1 MKKLTLVSFI
11 ILLMTLVSC
20 NKNEQCNSDNPLL
33 CSYNTPFEVP
43 PFEKIQNKH
52 FKPAFEEA
60 IKQHNDEIASIVN
73 NTEAPTF
80 ENTVAALDLS
90 GILLEKIASVFYNLN
105 SANTSDSIQQIAQ
118 EVSPILS
125 AHEDNILFNAKLFSR
140 VKAVYDQKS
149 ALKLT
154 PEQDRVLSETY
165 KDFISGGAGLDSVNK
180 EKLGKI
186 NSELSVLTLK
196 FGQNLLAETNAFK
209 LTIDNKD
216 DLKGL
221 PQGLI
226 DAAAEQAEKDGTQGK
241 WVFTLHNPSAMPFL
255 QYSSKRDLREKM
267 FRAYMMRGNNN
278 NDKDNKALINQIA
291 NLRLQKANLLGY
303 ADHASLV
310 LDRNMAQNAQN
321 VYSLLNQLWE
331 PALKRAKD
339 EMDDLQSFINK
350 EGKSFKLEAWDWRY
364 YAEKVRKEKYDLDEE
379 QLKPYFK
386 LENVREGIFQVAN
399 KLYGLQFAEIRDI
412 PKYHPDVVAYEVK
425 NADGSHKA
433 VLYLDFFP
441 RESKRGGAWMTSYRD
456 QYMKDGQNISPI
468 ISLVCNFTK
477 PTADQP
483 SLLTLDEVETFFHE
497 FGHALHG
504 MLSNCTY
511 RSVSGTSVSRDFV
524 ELPSQIMENW
534 AVEPEV
540 LALYAKHYKTG
551 TVMPAALIEKM
562 EKSQYFNQGFATV
575 EYLAA
580 SFLDMG
586 YHTKADTASIDV
598 VNFEKATLDK
608 INLMPEIISRYRS
621 TYFNHIFAGGYS
633 AGYYSYVWAEILDA
647 DAFDAFKQKGVF
659 DPALAKAFRE
669 NILEK
674 GGSEDPMVLYKRF
687 RGSEPQITP
696 LLKRRGLL

>member
-20 NKNEQCNSDNPLL
+20 NKNEPCNSDNPLL
-33 CSYNTPFEVP
+33 CSFNTPFEVP
-43 PFEKIQNKH
+43 PFDKIQNKH

-60 IKQHNDEIASIVN
+60 IKEHNEEIAAIVN
-73 NTEAPTF
+73 NTEVPTF
-80 ENTVAALDLS
+80 DNTVAALDYS
-90 GILLEKIASVFYNLN
+90 GILLEKIGSVFYNLN
-105 SANTSDSIQQIAQ
+105 SANTNDSLQQIAQ
-118 EVSPILS
+118 EVSPMLS
-125 AHEDNILFNAKLFSR
+125 AHEDEILFNAQLFSR
-140 VKAVYDQKS
+140 IKTVYDKKS
-149 ALKLT
+149 TLKLT

-165 KDFISGGAGLDSVNK
+165 KDFISGGAGLDSINK

-186 NSELSVLTLK
+186 NSELSVLTLT

-209 LTIDNKD
+209 LTIDNKN
-216 DLKGL
+216 DLEGL

-226 DAAAEQAEKDGTQGK
+226 DAAAEEAEKDGKVGK
-241 WVFTLHNPSAMPFL
+241 WVFTLNNPSIMPFL

-267 FRAYMMRGNNN
+267 FRAYMMRGNNG
-278 NDKDNKALINQIA
+278 NDKDNKALINQIV
-291 NLRLQKANLLGY
+291 NLRLQRAKLLGY
-303 ADHASLV
+303 TDHASLV
-310 LDRNMAQNAQN
+310 LDRNMALNSQN
-321 VYSLLNQLWE
+321 VYNLLNQLWE
-331 PALKRAKD
+331 PALNRAKN
-339 EMDDLQSFINK
+339 EMADLQSFIDK

-399 KLYGLQFAEIRDI
+399 KLYGLQFVEIHDI

-425 NADGSHKA
+425 NTDGSHVA

-456 QYMKDGQNISPI
+456 QYRKDGQNISSV

-497 FGHALHG
+497 FGHGLHG

-540 LALYAKHYKTG
+540 LSLYAKHYKTG
-551 TVMPAALIEKM
+551 ETMPASLIEKM

-586 YHTKADTASIDV
+586 FHTKADTASFDV
-598 VNFEKATLDK
+598 VQFEKTTLDK

-647 DAFDAFKQKGVF
+647 DAFDAFKQKGIF

>member
-1 MKKLTLVSFI
+1 MKKLTFVSFI
-11 ILLMTLVSC
+11 ILIMTLVSC
-20 NKNEQCNSDNPLL
+20 NKNEPCNSDNPLL

-60 IKQHNDEIASIVN
+60 IKQHNDEIAAIVN

-80 ENTVAALDLS
+80 ENTVAALDFS
-90 GILLEKIASVFYNLN
+90 GILLEKIGSVFYNLN
-105 SANTSDSIQQIAQ
+105 SANTNDSIQQIAQ
-118 EVSPILS
+118 EVSPMLS
-125 AHEDNILFNAKLFSR
+125 AHEDEILFNAQLFSR
-140 VKAVYDQKS
+140 IKAVYDQKS
-149 ALKLT
+149 TLKLT
-154 PEQDRVLSETY
+154 PQQDRVLSETY
-165 KDFISGGAGLDSVNK
+165 KDFISGGAGLDSINK

-196 FGQNLLAETNAFK
+196 FGQNLLAETNAYK
-209 LTIDNKD
+209 LTIDNKN
-216 DLKGL
+216 DLEGL

-226 DAAAEQAEKDGTQGK
+226 DAAAEDAAKDGKAGK
-241 WVFTLHNPSAMPFL
+241 WVFTLNNPSVMPFL
-255 QYSSKRDLREKM
+255 QYSAKRDLREKM
-267 FRAYMMRGNNN
+267 FRAYMMRGNNG

-291 NLRLQKANLLGY
+291 NLRLQRAKLLGY
-303 ADHASLV
+303 TDHASLV
-310 LDRNMAQNAQN
+310 LDRNMALNSQN
-321 VYSLLNQLWE
+321 VYNLLNQLWE
-331 PALKRAKD
+331 PALKRAKG
-339 EMDDLQSFINK
+339 EMADLQSFIDK

-399 KLYGLQFAEIRDI
+399 KLYGLQFSEINDI

-425 NADGSHKA
+425 NSNGSHLA

-456 QYMKDGQNISPI
+456 QYKKDGQNISPI

-477 PTADQP
+477 PTADKP

-497 FGHALHG
+497 FGHGLHG

-551 TVMPAALIEKM
+551 EAMPASIIEKM

-586 YHTKADTASIDV
+586 FHTKSDTASFNV
-598 VNFEKATLDK
+598 VDFEKATLDK

-647 DAFDAFKQKGVF
+647 DAFDAFKQKGIF
-659 DPALAKAFRE
+659 DPSMAKAFRE

-687 RGSEPQITP
+687 RGAEPQITP

>member
-20 NKNEQCNSDNPLL
+20 NKNEPCNSDNPLL

-52 FKPAFEEA
+52 FKPAFEIA
-60 IKQHNDEIASIVN
+60 IKMDSLEVEQIAN
-73 NTEAPTF
+73 NPESPTF
-80 ENTVAALDLS
+80 ENTLAALDLS
-90 GILLEKIASVFYNLN
+90 GILLNQITNVFYNLN
-105 SANTSDSIQQIAQ
+105 SANTNDSMQLIAQ
-118 EVSPILS
+118 EISPMLS
-125 AHEDNILFNAKLFSR
+125 AHYDQIRFNVKLFSR
-140 VKAVYDQKS
+140 IKTVYDQKS
-149 ALKLT
+149 TLKLT

-165 KDFISGGAGLDSVNK
+165 KDFISGGAGLDSTNK

-186 NSELSVLTLK
+186 NSELSVLTLT

-209 LTIDNKD
+209 LIIDNKN
-216 DLKGL
+216 DLEGL

-226 DAAAEQAEKDGTQGK
+226 DAAAEDATKDGKFGK
-241 WVFTLHNPSAMPFL
+241 WVFTLNNPSIMPFL

-267 FRAYMMRGNNN
+267 FRAYMMRGNNG
-278 NDKDNKALINQIA
+278 NDKDNKALINQIV
-291 NLRLQKANLLGY
+291 NLRLQRAKLLGY
-303 ADHASLV
+303 TDHASLV
-310 LDRNMAQNAQN
+310 LDRNMAQNPQN
-321 VYSLLNQLWE
+321 VYNLLNQLWE
-331 PALKRAKD
+331 PALKRAKG
-339 EMDDLQSFINK
+339 EMADLQSFIDK

-412 PKYHPDVVAYEVK
+412 PKYHTDVVAYEVK
-425 NADGSHKA
+425 NADGSHLA

-456 QYMKDGQNISPI
+456 QYKKDGQNISSV

-551 TVMPAALIEKM
+551 EAMPASLIEKM

-586 YHTKADTASIDV
+586 FHTKADTASIDV
-598 VNFEKATLDK
+598 VEFEKTTLDK

-647 DAFDAFKQKGVF
+647 DAFDAFKQKGIF

-687 RGSEPQITP
+687 RGAEPQITP

>member
-1 MKKLTLVSFI
+1 MKKLTLISFI

-52 FKPAFEEA
+52 FKPAFEVA
-60 IKQHNDEIASIVN
+60 IKQHNDEIAAIVN

-80 ENTVAALDLS
+80 DNTVAALDYS
-90 GILLEKIASVFYNLN
+90 GILLEKIGSVFYNLN
-105 SANTSDSIQQIAQ
+105 SANTNDSLQQIAQ
-118 EVSPILS
+118 EVSPMLS
-125 AHEDNILFNAKLFSR
+125 AHEDEILFNAQLFSR
-140 VKAVYDQKS
+140 IKAVYDQKS
-149 ALKLT
+149 TLKLT

-209 LTIDNKD
+209 LTIDNKN
-216 DLKGL
+216 DLEGL

-226 DAAAEQAEKDGTQGK
+226 DAAAEDATKDGKSGK
-241 WVFTLHNPSAMPFL
+241 WVFTLNNPSIMPFL

-267 FRAYMMRGNNN
+267 FRAYMMRGNNG
-278 NDKDNKALINQIA
+278 NDKDNKALINQIV
-291 NLRLQKANLLGY
+291 NLRLQRAKLLGY
-303 ADHASLV
+303 TDHASLV
-310 LDRNMAQNAQN
+310 LDRNMAQNPQN
-321 VYSLLNQLWE
+321 VYNLLNQLWE

-339 EMDDLQSFINK
+339 EMADLQSFIDK

-399 KLYGLQFAEIRDI
+399 KLYGLQFSEINDI

-425 NADGSHKA
+425 NADGSHLA

-456 QYMKDGQNISPI
+456 QYKKDGQNISSV

-511 RSVSGTSVSRDFV
+511 RSVSGTSVPRDFV

-551 TVMPAALIEKM
+551 EAMPASLIEKM
-562 EKSQYFNQGFATV
+562 EKSQHFNQGFATV

-586 YHTKADTASIDV
+586 FHTISDTASINV
-598 VNFEKATLDK
+598 VELEKTTLDK

-647 DAFDAFKQKGVF
+647 DAFDAFKQKGIF
-659 DPALAKAFRE
+659 DPSLAKAFRE
-669 NILEK
+669 NVLEK

-687 RGSEPQITP
+687 RGEEPQITP